1 MWDPVSKKQSRP
13 MQALAGWL
21 FAIPTLITVIAVTAV
36 IGTDVVSRYV
46 FNSPLLWSIEANE
59 LLLLVMV
66 FCAMPYVWERG
77 AHVHM
82 ELLQPYFPPWLKAF
96 AGLLSAAAGLAYAGL
111 LTYEMCRQFFK
122 MRQYGEGAETLGIP
136 FWPFALLVSFVAAV
150 MCLQFLIH
158 AWSSIRDLVG
168 RRPPEGK

>member
-1 MWDPVSKKQSRP
+1 

-21 FAIPTLITVIAVTAV
+21 FAIPTLITVIAITAV
-36 IGTDVVSRYV
+36 IGTDVVLRYV

-59 LLLLVMV
+59 LLLLVLV

-82 ELLQPYFPPWLKAF
+82 ELLQPYFPRRLKAF
-96 AGLLSAAAGLAYAGL
+96 ARLLSAAAGLAYAGL
-111 LTYEMCRQFFK
+111 LTYEMWRQFFK
-122 MRQYGEGAETLGIP
+122 MRQYSEGAETLGIP
-136 FWPFALLVSFVAAV
+136 FWPFALFVSFVGAV
-150 MCLQFLIH
+150 MCFQFLIH

-168 RRPPEGK
+168 RRPPKGK

>member
-1 MWDPVSKKQSRP
+1 MR
-13 MQALAGWL
+13 ALAGWL
-21 FAIPTLITVIAVTAV
+21 FAIPMLITTTAVTAV
-36 IGTDVVSRYV
+36 IGADVVLRYV

-82 ELLQPYFPPWLKAF
+82 VLLQPHFPPWLKAL
-96 AGLLSAAAGLAYAGL
+96 AGLLTAAAGLAYTVL
-111 LTYEMCRQFFK
+111 LTYEMWRQSFK
-122 MRQYGEGAETLGIP
+122 MQQYGEGAETLEIP
-136 FWPFALLVSFVAAV
+136 FWPFALLVSFVGAV

-158 AWSSIRDLVG
+158 AWSSVRDPAG
-168 RRPPEGK
+168 RHPPAGK

>member
-1 MWDPVSKKQSRP
+1 

-21 FAIPTLITVIAVTAV
+21 FVVPTLITIIAVTAV
-36 IGTDVVSRYV
+36 IGTDVVLRYV

-66 FCAMPYVWERG
+66 FCAMPYVWERR

-82 ELLQPYFPPWLKAF
+82 ELLQPYFPRWLKAM
-96 AGLLSAAAGLAYAGL
+96 AGVIAAAAGLAYAGV
-111 LTYEMCRQFFK
+111 LTYEMWHQAFE
-122 MRQYGEGAETLGIP
+122 MRKYKQGAETLGIP
-136 FWPFALLVSFVAAV
+136 FWPFALLVTFVGAV

-158 AWSSIRDLVG
+158 AWSSVSSFF
-168 RRPPEGK
+168 RRRTPDGE